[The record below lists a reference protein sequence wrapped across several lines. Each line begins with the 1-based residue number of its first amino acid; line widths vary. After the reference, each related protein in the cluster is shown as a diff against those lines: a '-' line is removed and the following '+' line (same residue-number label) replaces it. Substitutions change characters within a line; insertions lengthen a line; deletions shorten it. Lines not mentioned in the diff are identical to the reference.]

1 MNTDDYT
8 KPECFHGQ
16 IQHLHTLIQ
25 AAAFSV
31 CLKGGKSLRV
41 LTQLILLELWN
52 IKPSIFAFLSSGVNT
67 FRGMTSSLKC
77 KIMGYFIDIGREK
90 QLIIQFYQIIPWVY
104 KSKSSPPPQCPS
116 FRTTKILCTALLAE
130 NFHMFSVRICRNL
143 DLKFISFT
151 PKVVTCPLF
160 SPIKRSSN

>member
-90 QLIIQFYQIIPWVY
+90 QLIIQFHQIIPWVY
-104 KSKSSPPPQCPS
+104 KSKSPPPSVHPS
-116 FRTTKILCTALLAE
+116 GRLRSC
-130 NFHMFSVRICRNL
+130 VRPCCREL
-143 DLKFISFT
+143 PHVLSEDLQE
-151 PKVVTCPLF
+151 P
-160 SPIKRSSN
+160 

>member
-1 MNTDDYT
+1 MNTDDYM

-25 AAAFSV
+25 AAAVRTFSV

-77 KIMGYFIDIGREK
+77 KIIGYFIDIGREK
-90 QLIIQFYQIIPWVY
+90 QLIIQFHQII
-104 KSKSSPPPQCPS
+104 K
-116 FRTTKILCTALLAE
+116 RT
-130 NFHMFSVRICRNL
+130 
-143 DLKFISFT
+143 
-151 PKVVTCPLF
+151 
-160 SPIKRSSN
+160 